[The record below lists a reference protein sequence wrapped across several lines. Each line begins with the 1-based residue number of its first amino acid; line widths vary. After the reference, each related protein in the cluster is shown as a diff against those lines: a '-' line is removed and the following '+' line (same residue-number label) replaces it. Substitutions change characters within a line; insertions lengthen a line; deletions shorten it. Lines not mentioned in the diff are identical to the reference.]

1 MASLNAARMNFSS
14 SISRVLDLAR
24 VERNPELRRVSLS
37 LREKQSLYHHFGQL
51 VRSGI
56 TFSKALESLSRTTS
70 GASKRLIS
78 QLAASLGE
86 GHTIADAF
94 ARQRPMVTEMEVGVV
109 MAVERTGRLEHGFTQ
124 LSQYF
129 GALDEARKSIVKKSA
144 YPLFILH
151 FGILT
156 VGLKVLLTGGGLHAY
171 LKTTAITFAVI
182 YGTAA
187 ILAAIFFVLLKQGAS
202 SPAVDSFLRRVP
214 LFGKVRRAFAISRF
228 CATYEMQLDAGVN
241 VLDALETAE
250 RASQSGVI
258 RAMVVT
264 GLPRLR
270 SGAQPGELLAGSGD
284 ALARSAWH
292 QQAAAIAL
300 GRGRAFPE
308 PMVQAFCVAEESGEM
323 ESELKRLAMEY
334 QNEGLARL
342 ETLSEWLPRIVYIG
356 ILIYVGYGIIQ
367 FYRTYLG
374 VLEKFGE

>member
-1 MASLNAARMNFSS
+1 MNFSS

-270 SGAQPGELLAGSGD
+270 SGAQPGELLAGSG
-284 ALARSAWH
+284 
-292 QQAAAIAL
+292 
-300 GRGRAFPE
+300 AFPE